1 VPGPLY
7 TVLMGY
13 KESPVG
19 EARRGFG
26 RRVGLLFAD
35 FFSAHRSCL
44 DVATAGDI
52 DLIVPVPSSS
62 RPGPASLERV
72 EGLAD
77 LSVSTFGNGAT
88 WRPRLLC
95 RADGAIG
102 HMRPDAQ
109 AFAVPAGGRSAVK
122 GARVLLLDDIYVS
135 GARAQSAAAALRRA
149 GATSVLIVPLGRAIR
164 PARIGRHAL
173 FLARQPPENGHG
185 PRCVVVRT
193 GV

>member
-1 VPGPLY
+1 V
-7 TVLMGY
+7 VLGY
-13 KESPVG
+13 KESPVA
-19 EARRGFG
+19 EARRRFG

-35 FFSAHRSCL
+35 FFSVHRSCL
-44 DVATAGDI
+44 DAATAGDI
-52 DLIVPVPSSS
+52 DLVMPVPSSS

-72 EGLAD
+72 EGLVD
-77 LSVSTFGNGAT
+77 LSVSVVGSGAI
-88 WRPRLLC
+88 WSPQVLR
-95 RADGAIG
+95 RAAGAIG

-109 AFAVPAGGRSAVK
+109 AFAVTDASRSALK

-135 GARAQSAAAALRRA
+135 GARAQSAAAALRHA

-173 FLARQPPENGHG
+173 FLARQPTENGHG
-185 PRCVVVRT
+185 SRCVVART